1 HDGPAL
7 SSGAGLSADLA
18 ASGVDGTGTA
28 FVRSSWSR
36 RIDRPRRSRC
46 QDRLLLRH
54 EQDACPRRQ
63 RAACAGPDR
72 GGVPFSMNDS
82 SRIVVITG
90 GGGGIGAAC
99 ARAMAREGWHVVVC
113 DIDKGRAEAV
123 AREVGGTGR
132 ALDIADAPAVETLAS
147 SVEAEIGPCAGL
159 IACAAH
165 LENPH
170 QPEEQSLEEWRR
182 IVDVNVSGSFH
193 TCRAFGGR
201 MAKRGRGA
209 IVTIASI
216 TALGSSP
223 LVAYG
228 PSKAALV
235 TMTRNLAVA
244 WGRRQ
249 VRVNCVA
256 PGPTLTPAVL
266 AS

>member
-1 HDGPAL
+1 
-7 SSGAGLSADLA
+7 
-18 ASGVDGTGTA
+18 
-28 FVRSSWSR
+28 
-36 RIDRPRRSRC
+36 
-46 QDRLLLRH
+46 
-54 EQDACPRRQ
+54 
-63 RAACAGPDR
+63 
-72 GGVPFSMNDS
+72 MNDS
-82 SRIVVITG
+82 PRIVVITG

-99 ARAMAREGWHVVVC
+99 ARAMARQGWHVVVC

-132 ALDIADAPAVETLAS
+132 ALDIADAPAVETLAA

-201 MAKRGRGA
+201 MADRGRGA

-266 AS
+266 ASHGRGERDPAVMERATALGRLVQPDEVAAAVTFLMSDQASAITGVVLPVDAGVSVTGIWNLYGGVPS